1 MNEAVDGEAP
11 VRLDKWLWAARFY
24 KTRSL
29 AVEAIN
35 GGHVHL
41 NGTRVKPA
49 RPVQCGDQ
57 LTIRREGIEFV
68 VDVTGLSERRGP
80 ASVAQRLYQETAES
94 RQRRE
99 AFAEER
105 RLLHAAEAT
114 PARRPDKRGRRQ
126 IIRFTGKGG

>member
-1 MNEAVDGEAP
+1 MSEAGVA

-24 KTRSL
+24 KTRAL

-41 NGTRVKPA
+41 NGVRPKPS
-49 RPVQCGDQ
+49 RGVQCGDE
-57 LTIRREGIEFV
+57 LVIRKAGMEFV
-68 VDVTGLSERRGP
+68 ITVTGLSEQRGP
-80 ASVAQRLYQETAES
+80 ATVAQQLYQETDES

-99 AFAEER
+99 ALAEER
-105 RLLHAAEAT
+105 RLAAAAGAL

-126 IIRFTGKGG
+126 IIRFTGRGV